1 MSTQPLHIS
10 VSMVTVVEL
19 ESNGCIDDVI
29 HDKVINI
36 RRDEPVSSVS
46 TQHSV

>member
-1 MSTQPLHIS
+1 MITQLLHIS
-10 VSMVTVVEL
+10 VTMVTVVEL
-19 ESNGCIDDVI
+19 SSNCCIDDVI

-36 RRDEPVSSVS
+36 GRDEPVSSVS

>member
-19 ESNGCIDDVI
+19 ETNCCIDDVI
-29 HDKVINI
+29 HDKINI
-36 RRDEPVSSVS
+36 GRDEPVSSVS